1 MRKQH
6 GFSLIELLL
15 VVAIIMV
22 IAAIAIPNLLRS
34 RMAANEASA
43 VSALHTINT
52 AEVTYSAT
60 YPGLG
65 FAVALSNLGGTSTQ
79 CASGVAITSANACII
94 DPVLT
99 LGTKSG
105 YHLAAPGGTPVGGI
119 TTTYVATANPT
130 TPGTTGIRGF
140 CSDQTGVFF
149 SNSVDGSVVA
159 ASCLNAANFT
169 VMQ

>member
-1 MRKQH
+1 MRKQN

-15 VVAIIMV
+15 VVAIILV
-22 IAAIAIPNLLRS
+22 IAAIAMPNLLRS

-43 VSALHTINT
+43 VSSLHSINT

-60 YPGLG
+60 FPSLG
-65 FAVALSNLGGTSTQ
+65 FAVALANLGGTTAQ
-79 CASGVAITSANACII
+79 CTSGGTITSANACII

-99 LGTKSG
+99 LGKKSG
-105 YHLAAPGGTPVGGI
+105 YSMAAPGGTPVGGI

-140 CSDQTGVFF
+140 CSDQTGVFYN
-149 SNSVDGSVVA
+149 NSTDGSVVA
-159 ASCLNAANFT
+159 VSCLGTANFT